1 MQFTPDAVSAAKEPA
16 KGPKQRGTSAARP
29 VHPSILISSYI
40 SHRKVKEQRQ
50 MPKFNPFDFLPLF
63 IIYPEEVV
71 LESRAVGDKGR
82 VMRTQYAWV
91 KKPNLRH
98 PERFKFSI
106 SDDQQFAYSEGQYVL
121 DPSSYK
127 VGDFDALELNRFGIK
142 LVPVPPEFLALAK
155 S

>member
-1 MQFTPDAVSAAKEPA
+1 
-16 KGPKQRGTSAARP
+16 
-29 VHPSILISSYI
+29 
-40 SHRKVKEQRQ
+40 

-63 IIYPEEVV
+63 IIYPEEVAI
-71 LESRAVGDKGR
+71 ESKAVGDKGR
-82 VMRTQYAWV
+82 IMRTQYAWV

-106 SDDQQFAYSEGQYVL
+106 ADDQQFAYPEGQYVL

-155 S
+155 